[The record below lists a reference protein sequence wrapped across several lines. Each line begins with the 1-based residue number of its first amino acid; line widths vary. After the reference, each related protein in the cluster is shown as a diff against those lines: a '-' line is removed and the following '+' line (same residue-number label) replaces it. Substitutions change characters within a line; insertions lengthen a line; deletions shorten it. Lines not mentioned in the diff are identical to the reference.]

1 VLTKLGCGGNI
12 GKSLTR
18 RHAAEQ
24 AESLDL
30 QALRGAE
37 KHNRTE
43 PTLKDLKKSEK
54 GVDKKG
60 AVVVI

>member
-1 VLTKLGCGGNI
+1 VLTKRWGGGNI

-18 RHAAEQ
+18 RRVAER

-37 KHNRTE
+37 KHNGIG
-43 PTLKDLKKSEK
+43 PALSDLKKSKK
-54 GVDKKG
+54 GVDKSG
-60 AVVVI
+60 LIVVI